1 MQKMKRNLFVV
12 SILWLLIATTGWSQK
27 LELAPTPL
35 AGGFSAE
42 RLKVLDTR
50 LNEWVE
56 KGWMQGG
63 TALIARNGKIT
74 VDQQKHNGTRAGKI
88 LYGPGKLKS

>member
-1 MQKMKRNLFVV
+1 MNRNLFIV
-12 SILWLLIATTGWSQK
+12 SILWLFIATTGWSQK

-63 TALIARNGKIT
+63 TALIARNGKI
-74 VDQQKHNGTRAGKI
+74 VYYKAVGYNDMEAKVVMK
-88 LYGPGKLKS
+88 KK